1 MESKKVLKGGVKV
14 SAIVVY
20 PPEIEKLYQEIKPY
34 RGQDNVPREIEE
46 KRKRFN
52 DWIEEKEK
60 LQEELMDQ

>member
-1 MESKKVLKGGVKV
+1 M

-34 RGQDNVPREIEE
+34 RGQDKVPREIEE

-52 DWIEEKEK
+52 AWIEEKEK
-60 LQEELMDQ
+60 LQRELMFD

>member
-1 MESKKVLKGGVKV
+1 MKV

-34 RGQDNVPREIEE
+34 RDQDNVPHDIEE

-52 DWIEEKEK
+52 AWIEEKEK
-60 LQEELMDQ
+60 LQKELMDQ